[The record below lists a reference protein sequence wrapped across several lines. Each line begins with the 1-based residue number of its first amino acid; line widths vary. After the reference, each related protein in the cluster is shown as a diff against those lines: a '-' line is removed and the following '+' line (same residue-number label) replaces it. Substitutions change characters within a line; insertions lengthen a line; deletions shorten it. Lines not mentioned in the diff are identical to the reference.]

1 MMKDF
6 KLHQSSDQALRLKA
20 MDFINDGVMIC
31 GPDGHMAYMDPSMGR
46 MIGINPAKLQGHPQE
61 LSAHIQF
68 SGGFTFEQILEVI
81 ERDGEWVGEAA
92 GVSAEGATVLLDVR
106 ARRLDTAQG
115 KTMGFILVSRD
126 VTRERTLERQVLQ
139 SQQMELVDNMSIG
152 IAHEFKNLLTVI
164 MAYASLLQNQLE
176 GQSYEKDIAKILET
190 ADKANDLTTRL
201 MAVTR
206 RAAPRIQKV
215 DVLRVLVDVAAMLR
229 KTLPANINLYVPEK
243 ISVPSIATDP
253 AILSRALLNLCLNA
267 KDAMPQG
274 GSLTI
279 EVDYAQVEKD
289 DLQQWPDRK
298 PGTYVTV
305 SVTDTGHGMTP
316 EVKAHIFEPFF
327 TTKKGGTGLGLSVVQ
342 HTIKSV
348 GGWITVYAEPEIG
361 TCFRLYIPAASADE
375 KTGEKSAD
383 DTQVLP
389 GNETI
394 LVIDDDPLVLNVAQR
409 FLEKSGYTV
418 WTAPGGEEG
427 LQTYKLHSN
436 EINLVVLDVVM
447 PHMQGEEVY
456 RELVKINPSLAILVV
471 SGFSPKTA
479 ERLLKTSGARML
491 AKPFTRGRLTREI
504 RDILDR
510 KKETK
515 A

>member
-6 KLHQSSDQALRLKA
+6 KLLHASDQALRLKA

-31 GPDGHMAYMDPSMGR
+31 GPDGHLAYMDPSMGR

-68 SGGFTFEQILEVI
+68 SGGFTFEQILETI
-81 ERDGEWVGEAA
+81 EKDGEWAGEAV
-92 GVSAEGATVLLDVR
+92 GVSAEGLTVLLDVR
-106 ARRLDTAQG
+106 ARRLDTVQG

-176 GQSYEKDIAKILET
+176 GQPYEKDIAKILET

-201 MAVTR
+201 MSVTR
-206 RAAPRIQKV
+206 RAAPRIQRV

-243 ISVPSIATDP
+243 LAVPSIATDP

-274 GSLTI
+274 GNLTL
-279 EVDYAQVEKD
+279 EVDFAQVEKD

-298 PGTYVTV
+298 PGMYVTV
-305 SVTDTGHGMTP
+305 SVTDTGHGMTS
-316 EVKAHIFEPFF
+316 EVKSHIFEPFF

-361 TCFRLYIPAASADE
+361 TCFRLYIPAASQE
-375 KTGEKSAD
+375 EKSAD
-383 DTQVLP
+383 DTQALP

-409 FLEKSGYTV
+409 FLKKSGYTV
-418 WTAPGGEEG
+418 WTASGGEEG
-427 LQTYKLHSN
+427 LHTYKMHSN
-436 EINLVVLDVVM
+436 DINLVVLDVVM
-447 PHMQGEEVY
+447 PHMHGEEVY
-456 RELVKINPSLAILVV
+456 RELTKINPELAILVV

-479 ERLLKTSGARML
+479 ERLLKISGARML

-504 RDILDR
+504 RDILD
-510 KKETK
+510 KKK
-515 A
+515 AAQP